1 MRLATTCT
9 IALAAGLSLLAAG
22 CGERPK
28 VTVYK
33 QGQYQGK
40 PDTRPWDND
49 PPKDPSTVAWQK
61 GDKASWEKSIKARNL
76 GQNEYVRI
84 EGASNK

>member
-1 MRLATTCT
+1 MSRLLLVAAAATL
-9 IALAAGLSLLAAG
+9 ALGAAG
-22 CGERPK
+22 CGEQAA

-40 PDTRPWDND
+40 PDKQSWEND
-49 PPKDPSTVAWQK
+49 QFK
-61 GDKASWEKSIKARNL
+61 GDKAAWERSVKARNL

-84 EGASNK
+84 TGS

>member
-1 MRLATTCT
+1 MRRLVLTAAVA
-9 IALAAGLSLLAAG
+9 ALALGAAG
-22 CGERPK
+22 CGEKPT

-40 PDTRPWDND
+40 PDKQPWDND
-49 PPKDPSTVAWQK
+49 QFKNDRA
-61 GDKASWEKSIKARNL
+61 AWEKSVKARNL

-84 EGASNK
+84 SGS

>member
-1 MRLATTCT
+1 MRKVLVLA
-9 IALAAGLSLLAAG
+9 IAAVLPFAAAG
-22 CGERPK
+22 CGEQQA

-49 PPKDPSTVAWQK
+49 QFK
-61 GDKASWEKSIKARNL
+61 GDKAAWERAVKSRSL
-76 GQNEYVRI
+76 GQNEYVRVS
-84 EGASNK
+84 GG